1 MIELVDATI
10 GYPRKPVLGGVS
22 LTIDEGDYAVIH
34 GENGCGKSTLLKT
47 ILGIIKPLE
56 GTVACSANPSEIG
69 YLTQLN
75 PLRFDF
81 PATCAE
87 IISTGLRCKG
97 SPFSKSREVQ
107 EAVWLSLERMGIEDL
122 ESADYRQLSG
132 GQRQRVLIARA
143 LAAARTLLVLDEPT
157 NEIDVQTTQAL
168 FTLLDQLNQFGM
180 TILMVSHDAQ
190 AQAHASKLVHLGGD
204 GVRVEEGRP
213 R

>member
-34 GENGCGKSTLLKT
+34 GENGCGKSPLLKT

-97 SPFSKSREVQ
+97 SPFSKRREVQ

-122 ESADYRQLSG
+122 ENADYRQLSG

>member
-1 MIELVDATI
+1 M
-10 GYPRKPVLGGVS
+10 
-22 LTIDEGDYAVIH
+22 
-34 GENGCGKSTLLKT
+34 
-47 ILGIIKPLE
+47 
-56 GTVACSANPSEIG
+56 
-69 YLTQLN
+69 
-75 PLRFDF
+75 
-81 PATCAE
+81 
-87 IISTGLRCKG
+87 
-97 SPFSKSREVQ
+97 
-107 EAVWLSLERMGIEDL
+107 WLSLERMGIEDL
-122 ESADYRQLSG
+122 ENADYRQLSG

>member
-1 MIELVDATI
+1 MIELVDAII
-10 GYPRKPVLGGVS
+10 GYPRKPVLEGVS

-87 IISTGLRCKG
+87 IISTGLKCKG

-122 ESADYRQLSG
+122 ENADYRQLSG

-168 FTLLDQLNQFGM
+168 FTLLDQLNQGGM
-180 TILMVSHDAQ
+180 TILIVSHDAQ

>member
-122 ESADYRQLSG
+122 ENADYRQLSG

-168 FTLLDQLNQFGM
+168 FTLLDQLNQGGM

-190 AQAHASKLVHLGGD
+190 AQSHASKLVHLGGD

>member
-10 GYPRKPVLGGVS
+10 GYPRKPVLEGVS

-34 GENGCGKSTLLKT
+34 GENGTGKSTLLKT
-47 ILGIIKPLE
+47 ILGIIKPLA
-56 GTVACSANPSEIG
+56 GTVSCTADPSEVG

-87 IISTGLRCKG
+87 IVSAGLRCKG
-97 SPFSKSREVQ
+97 APFSKNQEVQ

-122 ESADYRQLSG
+122 ENADYRQLSG

-157 NEIDVQTTQAL
+157 NEIDAQTTQAL
-168 FTLLDQLNQFGM
+168 FALLGQLNQGGM
-180 TILMVSHDAQ
+180 TIVMVSHDAE
-190 AQAHASKLVHLGGD
+190 ALAHASKLIHLGD
-204 GVRVEEGRP
+204 GIRIEDRREVR
-213 R
+213 